1 MDAMRLG
8 GGDGDIAG
16 QSGLCVFAL
25 RHTIMLRGEGNPDFA
40 IAGGPGAERGAIA
53 NLGDGFHAD
62 RPDRASR
69 RG

>member
-1 MDAMRLG
+1 MDAVRLG
-8 GGDGDIAG
+8 GGGGDIAG
-16 QSGLCVFAL
+16 ESGLCMFAL
-25 RHTIMLRGEGNPDFA
+25 RNSSMLRGEGNPDIA
-40 IAGGPGAERGAIA
+40 IAGGPDAERGAIA